1 MPKERRDLSGNIIAI
16 KANWTSEEIIVW
28 LDNEDRRQEEEYNR
42 LESEFVGNGNRF
54 AENGYRDIWARIEKE
69 HARDAERYIL

>member
-1 MPKERRDLSGNIIAI
+1 MPKERRDLTGAIIAD

-28 LDNEDRRQEEEYNR
+28 LDNREKQEQDKYNR
-42 LESEFVGNGNRF
+42 LESEFIRNGNRF
-54 AENGYRDIWARIEKE
+54 TENRHKDIWARVAEE